1 MFGDRV
7 AEVGLKIAR
16 SKTAKTVD
24 EAVQA
29 AEEINFPVMVRIA
42 YALGGLGSGIV
53 NNKEELIEKARRA
66 FSFTN
71 QILIEESFT
80 DGKKLNTKLFEIITI
95 TALQSVRWK
104 ILTRWEFTLATA
116 L

>member
-1 MFGDRV
+1 MQ
-7 AEVGLKIAR
+7 EVKLQVH
-16 SKTAKTVD
+16 VD

-71 QILIEESFT
+71 QILIEESLY
-80 DGKKLNTKLFEIITI
+80 GWKEVEYEI
-95 TALQSVRWK
+95 VRDQ
-104 ILTRWEFTLATA
+104 L
-116 L
+116 